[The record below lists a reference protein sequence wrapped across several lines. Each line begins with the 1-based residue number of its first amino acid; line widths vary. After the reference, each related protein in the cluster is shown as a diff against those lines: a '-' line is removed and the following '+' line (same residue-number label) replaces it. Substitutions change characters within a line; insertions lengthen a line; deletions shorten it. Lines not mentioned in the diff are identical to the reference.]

1 MSNFRFGDILK
12 TARQEKGA
20 DLKAVSNETRIQVK
34 YLQALETEN
43 FDEFLTEV
51 QLKGFLGKY
60 CDYLGLDFE
69 RVYAL
74 YRRDFGKNLTKLDT
88 QVNPH
93 HKLTLPRKYWL
104 PIAGATLS
112 ILLIAVVILN
122 LVSRSF
128 TPPQLKLTSP
138 LKISAP
144 FEGVIVVSNEL
155 VVLEGNLEDVAVLR
169 LNGEPLPTDSAGNFK
184 TRELPLTDGEN
195 IFTLSATNSLNRE
208 AIIKLT
214 ITKAAKDDPEVVD
227 MTEV

>member
-74 YRRDFGKNLTKLDT
+74 YRRDFGKNLTKLET
-88 QVNPH
+88 QKNPRQ
-93 HKLTLPRKYWL
+93 LVTVPRKYWL
-104 PIAGATLS
+104 PIAGVVLS
-112 ILLIAVVILN
+112 VLIIAGIILSLAL
-122 LVSRSF
+122 RSF
-128 TPPQLKLTSP
+128 TPPELKLTVP
-138 LKISAP
+138 LQISAP
-144 FEGVIVVSNEL
+144 FEGVIIVSNEL
-155 VVLEGNLEDVAVLR
+155 VVLEGILEDEAVLR
-169 LNGEPLPTDSAGNFK
+169 LNGEPLPTDGAGNFK
-184 TRELPLTDGEN
+184 TRELPLTEGEN

-214 ITKAAKDDPEVVD
+214 ITKAAKDDPETVD
-227 MTEV
+227 MSQV